1 MLWHVDR
8 WTFFFVVFSLQK
20 KIKNTFWRL
29 VLADTLV
36 PMLLLHPA
44 SKRKTRGGK
53 TAGAHFSVHFLFC
66 FGIVVFFY

>member
-8 WTFFFVVFSLQK
+8 WTFFFFFSSLQK
-20 KIKNTFWRL
+20 KLKNTFWRL

-66 FGIVVFFY
+66 FGFFFY